1 MRILIWRILSKFKS
15 FITYFFNRLISLNGY
30 AIHFIL
36 SLTNDLSQP
45 SCYVL
50 QLDHIPLEVIEV
62 HYLEQLQVVHHWWI
76 RHPFVRCHDRTLHL
90 LRSRK
95 FGIPSHAI
103 NLQSF
108 NFSFNF
114 VTFSFFLIT
123 NFTKT
128 KTNSILLKRLFSNL
142 YPHIFP
148 GSSVSKT
155 YSQNL
160 KDWMLFLKKVTS
172 LSPSAHIITMPQ
184 HMNTKTINLF
194 SIFREPPWSAW
205 WALDLYCDADLAVC
219 VLHEF

>member
-1 MRILIWRILSKFKS
+1 M
-15 FITYFFNRLISLNGY
+15 
-30 AIHFIL
+30 
-36 SLTNDLSQP
+36 
-45 SCYVL
+45 
-50 QLDHIPLEVIEV
+50 
-62 HYLEQLQVVHHWWI
+62 VHHWWI

-128 KTNSILLKRLFSNL
+128 NSILLKRLSSNL